1 MYVLDRNNVGVIA
14 QKSGIKM
21 DKWSDPERDLQ
32 MVKASERYGV
42 GISDN
47 GRGIMVARN
56 LAVDVT
62 YPESI
67 PVHVIAEN

>member
-1 MYVLDRNNVGVIA
+1 
-14 QKSGIKM
+14 M